1 VTDVSTTPNR
11 TFVFDL
17 DGVVYLGGEGI
28 PGAGETLRTL
38 DARGDQI
45 LFATNNS
52 SRALST
58 VVGHIARRTGYEPD
72 PGSVITSGMAA
83 ARLLGDHETCLVLGS
98 TELEATLAAEGITI
112 TDDPYA
118 ATTLVVGLDRRL
130 SYERLTAAV
139 LAVNNGA
146 RFIATNDDATFPTPE
161 GQHPGGGAIVAAVE
175 RATGVEALVCGKPH
189 PPMRRLIEER
199 IVNDEVWMVGDRPDT
214 DLAFAAAAGW
224 GKILVLT
231 GVADG
236 ADGLPSD
243 LVPDHTLPSI
253 AELAEL
259 DTRQSPAVRR

>member
-112 TDDPYA
+112 TDE
-118 ATTLVVGLDRRL
+118 TLALDVIREVGHGGNYLTHEHTARLFRQELYFPSLFPRQTVEQWVESGDRMSHEVAHDR
-130 SYERLTAAV
+130 V
-139 LAVNNGA
+139 LEILAEAGPVTLPPGA
-146 RFIATNDDATFPTPE
+146 DEALEQAL
-161 GQHPGGGAIVAAVE
+161 H
-175 RATGVEALVCGKPH
+175 RATAQTEA
-189 PPMRRLIEER
+189 
-199 IVNDEVWMVGDRPDT
+199 
-214 DLAFAAAAGW
+214 
-224 GKILVLT
+224 
-231 GVADG
+231 
-236 ADGLPSD
+236 
-243 LVPDHTLPSI
+243 
-253 AELAEL
+253 
-259 DTRQSPAVRR
+259 